1 MNCSVRDT
9 TSVWGLF
16 SVHLFLPLLVLVL
29 VSLWGL
35 EFVGVSGFGFYWFW
49 RLLFFICFSLGFFF
63 GGEVR
68 ACFLRRLTLN
78 PRWLRTTCNP
88 PASARVTGISHP
100 TWLGSALFFMRRP
113 IRNVSPRLLSEVS
126 ACLKTGNFTMESETN
141 RKAGSAL
148 VSTKDTLLYKKAPS
162 STFQFERN
170 RGASCIELSGGMLYF
185 PHNAWV

>member
-1 MNCSVRDT
+1 MGFVLCPSLSSSFGFGFGFFVGLR
-9 TSVWGLF
+9 VCWGF
-16 SVHLFLPLLVLVL
+16 WFWFLLVLEAV
-29 VSLWGL
+29 V
-35 EFVGVSGFGFYWFW
+35 FY
-49 RLLFFICFSLGFFF
+49 LFFF
-63 GGEVR
+63 GVFLWGEVR

-162 STFQFERN
+162 SAFQFERN